1 MTNLYTGLGLRRDM
15 FQEESFFSLDSSDI
29 DFLEI
34 APENWID
41 IGGEYKEK
49 LKYFSQKFPITLH
62 GLSLSIGSYDDL
74 DFELLKNIKKMI
86 KEYNIKYYTEH
97 LSFCSNNGHMY
108 DLMPL
113 PFNEETINHISKRIK
128 IVQDFLEL
136 TISLENISYYYEHE
150 ENDLKEYEFI
160 NGILRKSNC
169 NLLLDVNNAYVNS
182 INHKY
187 NPYDFIDNLDLDK
200 INYLH
205 VAGHYNESDNLKI
218 DTHGSDVIFEVW
230 ELLKYTY
237 SKIGI
242 KPTLLER
249 DFNIPN
255 ANILLK
261 EIHKIKEIQH
271 DSKNSRKF

>member
-1 MTNLYTGLGLRRDM
+1 MTNLKTGLGLRRDM
-15 FQEESFFSLDSSDI
+15 FQEEDFLSLDTSHV

-34 APENWID
+34 APENWIG

-49 LKYFSQKFPITLH
+49 LQYFSKKIPFTLH
-62 GLSLSIGSYDDL
+62 GLSLSIGSYDEL
-74 DFELLKNIKKMI
+74 DFKLLKNIKQFI

-113 PFNEETINHISKRIK
+113 PFNEETIKHISERIK

-136 TISLENISYYYEHE
+136 NISLENISYYYEHK
-150 ENDLKEYEFI
+150 ENKLKEYEFI
-160 NGILRKSNC
+160 NAILEESNC
-169 NLLLDVNNAYVNS
+169 HMLLDVNNTYVNS
-182 INHKY
+182 VNHKY
-187 NPYDFIDNLDLDK
+187 DPYKFIDNLNKEK
-200 INYLH
+200 INYIH
-205 VAGHYNESDNLKI
+205 IAGHLDEDIDLKI
-218 DTHGSDVIFEVW
+218 DTHGSDIIDPVW

-237 SKIGI
+237 SNIGV

-255 ANILLK
+255 LK
-261 EIHKIKEIQH
+261 HLMLEINKIKEIQN
-271 DSKNSRKF
+271 DSKNTRKF